1 MKKFIQKTVAGVS
14 ALAMT
19 AALSATAVP
28 AFADE
33 YEAVQAQ
40 NFVDSFENPETR
52 EVAQYCLDS
61 GLNFEELKDM
71 MTRYEHGLE
80 LIAER
85 EAMPY
90 AIDTG
95 KTFYSAT
102 QLAQTQHYLVVFANN
117 GSASA
122 FTTLNLSFSED
133 WVKYDT
139 ISLPYKLF
147 NTEADLRVKKA
158 GNFRIKITGDI
169 PARTTKDSPVTV
181 MQFPFDVAVSASSS
195 LDSGMY
201 TESTLYHKFTLVRS
215 DYDSANGKDTIY
227 TYETYALGDVDHS
240 GYVDDADSTYAL
252 QFLTQQIKYL
262 SFTYTD
268 KSSNIAGPLNF
279 LALDANEDGKIDITD
294 AVKINTWAANK

>member
-85 EAMPY
+85 EVMPY

-117 GSASA
+117 GSASGYA
-122 FTTLNLSFSED
+122 TMYVKMDNT
-133 WVKYDT
+133 WVDYDT
-139 ISLPYKLF
+139 TNLPYTLI
-147 NTEADLRVKKA
+147 NENADIRLKKMTD
-158 GNFRIKITGDI
+158 GRIRISGDI
-169 PARTTKDSPVTV
+169 PATNTV
-181 MQFPFDVAVSASSS
+181 NNPCCVLRMPFGVIGKATASSA
-195 LDSGMY
+195 Y
-201 TESTLYHKFTLVRS
+201 TESTLYHKFSIERTGYES
-215 DYDSANGKDTIY
+215 ENGKDT
-227 TYETYALGDVDHS
+227 TYSLETYALGDVDHS

-279 LALDANEDGKIDITD
+279 FALDANEDGKIDITD